1 MRNRAHRRSHT
12 DATELNI
19 TPFMN
24 LMVVLIPFLLTGV
37 VFSRL
42 AILEMKL
49 PAAQEK
55 SAVSETVKD
64 PFRLVVTLRET
75 GLTVLGT
82 GIDRVEF
89 PVQGA
94 VYDLSGLATLLTEMK
109 ALHPGEKGL
118 ILLSEPDISY
128 DSLIAVMDVCRE
140 KDEAALFPEISIGEV
155 QAL

>member
-1 MRNRAHRRSHT
+1 MRNRARRRSHT
-12 DATELNI
+12 DETELNI

-24 LMVVLIPFLLTGV
+24 LMVVLIPFLLSAV

-49 PAAQEK
+49 PAAQDNA
-55 SAVSETVKD
+55 SVSEAVKD

-82 GIDRVEF
+82 DVGRVEF
-89 PVQGA
+89 PVQGTGH
-94 VYDLSGLATLLTEMK
+94 DLGGLAMLLTKVK
-109 ALHPGEKGL
+109 ALHAGEKSL

-128 DSLIAVMDVCRE
+128 ESLIAVMDVCRE
-140 KDEAALFPEISIGEV
+140 NDEVALFPEISIGEV